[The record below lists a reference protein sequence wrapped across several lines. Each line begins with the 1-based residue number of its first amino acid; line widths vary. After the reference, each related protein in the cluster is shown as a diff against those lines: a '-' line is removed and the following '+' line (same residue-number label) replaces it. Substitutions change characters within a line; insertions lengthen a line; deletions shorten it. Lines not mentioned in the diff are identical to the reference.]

1 MAHTHSAE
9 VVLPA
14 AKDVHTIEN
23 VVSVLGGAFLLYD
36 ALKKEKK
43 SIPEVVA
50 AGFMI
55 YRGIKGFINEYEQK
69 QADGVA
75 GMRLPAAA
83 KHRDSNI
90 NIHARLIVKRPVA
103 DVYNFWRH
111 LGNLPLFMKHL
122 DSVTVLSDTTS
133 EWKVKVPGLPATL
146 NWTAEIVGEEA
157 NRYIGWRAVKGSS
170 IHNAGKV
177 EFKDAGELGTLMHVV
192 FSYEAPFGHTGEEVA
207 RLLTPVFEKLV
218 RNDVLGFKRYMET
231 GTPDKL
237 QQPVTAIYT

>member
-1 MAHTHSAE
+1 MPHNPTAE
-9 VVLPA
+9 MVVPA

-23 VVSVLGGAFLLYD
+23 MVSVIGGAFLLYD

-43 SIPEVVA
+43 SIPEAVA

-55 YRGIKGFINEYEQK
+55 YRGVKGFIKEYEQK
-69 QADGVA
+69 QADGVTK
-75 GMRLPAAA
+75 GKLPDVS
-83 KHRDSNI
+83 KRRNSNI

-111 LGNLPLFMKHL
+111 LGNLPLFMEHL

-146 NWTAEIVGEEA
+146 SWTAEIVGEEA
-157 NRYIGWRAVKGSS
+157 NRYIGWRSVKGSS
-170 IHNAGKV
+170 IQNAGKI

-192 FSYEAPFGHTGEEVA
+192 FSYEAPFGNAGEEVA